1 MKVKNEERIARLE
14 AICDKMRAEEPD
26 VQENALQAAILV
38 KDEEL
43 AAALARMIRDKLLVE
58 SDGMLAFDR
67 WGINVPEEVSMTT
80 ILPAFKALADGLKQ
94 LLRSDWAAYRQALRD
109 LPQQEG
115 FPFVINWPEAPDTE
129 KDDEQ
134 TV

>member
-26 VQENALQAAILV
+26 VQENALQAAILA

-115 FPFVINWPEAPDTE
+115 FPFVINWPEAPDTN

>member
-26 VQENALQAAILV
+26 VQENALQAAILA

-43 AAALARMIRDKLLVE
+43 AAALARMIRDKRLVE
-58 SDGMLAFDR
+58 SDGMLASDR
-67 WGINVPEEVSMTT
+67 WGINDPEEVSMTT

-94 LLRSDWAAYRQALRD
+94 LLHSDWAAYRQALRD

-115 FPFVINWPEAPDTE
+115 FPFVINWPEAPDTK

>member
-26 VQENALQAAILV
+26 VQENALQAAILA

-43 AAALARMIRDKLLVE
+43 AAALARMIRDKRLVE
-58 SDGMLAFDR
+58 SDGMLASDR
-67 WGINVPEEVSMTT
+67 WGINDPEEVSMTT

-94 LLRSDWAAYRQALRD
+94 LLHSDWAAYRQALRD

>member
-80 ILPAFKALADGLKQ
+80 ILPAFKALADGFKQ
-94 LLRSDWAAYRQALRD
+94 LLHSDWAAYRQALRD

-115 FPFVINWPEAPDTE
+115 FPFVINWPEAPDTK